1 MAAAPDK
8 STLIVLPQVDSTN
21 TYAKNHFFELEDCT
35 VVAAVEQTA
44 GRGRL
49 GRKWVTSPDTAL
61 TATVVFKEI
70 QQPFHAGAIAGL
82 AGLEL
87 IREYLP
93 DHFVFFKWPN
103 DIYVRD
109 CKISGI
115 LCEGVLLK
123 GKLAGV
129 VAGIGINVNQSADEM
144 NLLDNPAIS
153 VTALTGKKFFL
164 EKMRFELAE
173 KIKKYYI
180 IYRSDSE
187 AVLQLWRKENCLIG
201 ETLVLKTPDGK
212 IKQGCFMSIGAGGEM
227 LLRSSDGEVFTFS
240 SGDVKIDASL
250 INFKLLEDKYYKQR
264 R

>member
-1 MAAAPDK
+1 MDELQNNCN
-8 STLIVLPQVDSTN
+8 LIILPQVDSTN
-21 TYAKNHFFELEDCT
+21 TYAKNNFADLPDGC
-35 VVAAVEQTA
+35 VVAAIEQTA

-49 GRKWVTSPDTAL
+49 GRKWFSAPGASL
-61 TATVVFKEI
+61 TASAVLKNVTM
-70 QQPFHAGAIAGL
+70 PFHAGVIVGL

-93 DHFVFFKWPN
+93 ESFIFFKWPN
-103 DIYVRD
+103 DIYIRE

-115 LCEGVLLK
+115 LSEGILEN
-123 GKLAGV
+123 GRISGV
-129 VAGIGINVNQSADEM
+129 VCGIGINVNQSKEEM
-144 NLLDNPAIS
+144 NALDNPAVS
-153 VTALTGKKFFL
+153 MTAIAGKKFFL